1 MRVVQIDPLAYT
13 PPYDHGLAAA
23 LAHHGHDVHLLTSR
37 FLHGPVPKPEDYAR
51 EEVFLPLSGRL
62 LGRAP
67 RSPLRVPL
75 KAVEYGP
82 SALRLVRRV
91 RSLAPDVVHV
101 QWLPLPRVDRLW
113 LRKLARG
120 RPTVLTAHDV
130 LPRRSRHLVDTW
142 LSIFAAVHRVV
153 VHSEGALEKLASLGV
168 ARAKLVRIAH
178 PVFEAHDGRAPEPP
192 SGSTLLFFGLIR
204 EYKGVDVLLRALPEI
219 ARHVPDARL
228 VVAGDP
234 LDPAEPLRALAVELG
249 VEERIDWRL
258 RFVPREELPGL
269 MAEAAA
275 VVLPYR
281 QIDASGVLA
290 DAIGH
295 GRPVVV
301 SDLGHVGETV
311 RRFAAGEVVPAED
324 PQALAAACVRLLSDG
339 EALTAAFAGV
349 EAARRAL
356 TWDAAA
362 EEHERLYESIM
373 RET

>member
-1 MRVVQIDPLAYT
+1 
-13 PPYDHGLAAA
+13 
-23 LAHHGHDVHLLTSR
+23 
-37 FLHGPVPKPEDYAR
+37 VPEPEGYAR

-62 LGRAP
+62 LGRSP
-67 RSPLRVPL
+67 RSPLRLPL
-75 KAVEYGP
+75 KGAEYGP

-101 QWLPLPRVDRLW
+101 QWLPLPRLDRLW
-113 LRKLARG
+113 LRRLARD
-120 RPTVLTAHDV
+120 RSTVLTAHDV

-153 VHSEGALEKLASLGV
+153 VHSEGGLEELASLGV

-178 PVFEAHDGRAPEPP
+178 PVFEAHDGRPPGPP

-204 EYKGVDVLLRALPEI
+204 AYKGVDVLLRALPEI
-219 ARHVPDARL
+219 ARLVPGVRL

-234 LDPAEPLRALAVELG
+234 LDPVEPLRALAAELG

-269 MAEAAA
+269 MAQAAA

-339 EALTAAFAGV
+339 EALTTAFAGV

-356 TWDAAA
+356 TWAAAA
-362 EEHERLYESIM
+362 EEHERLYESIL